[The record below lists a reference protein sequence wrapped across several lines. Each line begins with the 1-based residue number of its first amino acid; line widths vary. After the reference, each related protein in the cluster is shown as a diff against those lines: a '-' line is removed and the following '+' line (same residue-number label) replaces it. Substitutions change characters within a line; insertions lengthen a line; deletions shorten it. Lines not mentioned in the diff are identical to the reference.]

1 MIRKILRLFVNTFT
15 AYDKSSVL
23 DTEYLT
29 HPIHMQPSQKQR
41 AFSEF
46 FSNFFYIYLTT
57 FSEVRNFENRL
68 ALNVTFFLKMF
79 KI

>member
-46 FSNFFYIYLTT
+46 LST
-57 FSEVRNFENRL
+57 FLISK
-68 ALNVTFFLKMF
+68 LNCEHIQKKGDTHS
-79 KI
+79 